1 MSEELEQIATG
12 APSDVFERLAVLQA
26 IYKASAEQTKRNGG
40 GTREQADKALID
52 MYQDYG
58 TDRVKLK
65 VLGETVGNLSIV
77 FVKEHAEIANDA
89 EFNNW
94 AVSSGYG
101 SIVSEI
107 DPELM
112 SAQDLDELYEQPPE
126 WFHMRTV
133 IDSSLLDA
141 MACTPGG
148 IVYFKMTGEPVP
160 GLRWVCE
167 KADGTIITQFKPDK
181 VFDAM
186 KTANISAVDLA
197 GLLGGGE

>member
-77 FVKEHAEIANDA
+77 FVKAHAEIENEVAYS
-89 EFNNW
+89 NW
-94 AVSSGYG
+94 AYANGYADR
-101 SIVSEI
+101 ICKI
-107 DPELM
+107 DTELI
-112 SAQDLDELYEQPPE
+112 SQEELDDLYEIHPE
-126 WFHMRTV
+126 WFRICTEV
-133 IDSSLLDA
+133 DSSLLDA

-160 GLRWVCE
+160 GLRWVGE

-181 VFDAM
+181 VFDVM